1 MVTRSQEDFARKLR
15 SLYSFWEAEGS
26 GGLHSSEVLAVA
38 SGKTEQD
45 EVTGYS
51 RSLSLFVWLFG
62 EEIQETVLFFRKEQL
77 NVITNTE
84 NCTALRNLS
93 KNLTDVPTLTFFEFS
108 QESEIESTFQKAVE
122 TIFGGKDTKCVL
134 GVVRKDPQKGKL
146 CELFDKYINRGPP
159 LETVVVNDDIA
170 TLLQVKDKEELNRM
184 KTAATVT
191 TTIFNKFLIPRI
203 ENILDEG
210 KKVSHEKLSEQVEEY
225 MFSPE
230 KLNLKIDSNLCD
242 ACYPPIIQSGGS
254 YDLRPSAQS
263 DRNMLSPD
271 CIICSIGARYGSYC
285 SNVTRTFLV
294 DPTNERSEN
303 YGILLNVL
311 AKAVEYLRPGVK
323 LRTVYEEVL
332 NELKRQKSGLE
343 QHLTKN
349 IGFGTGI
356 EFRDS
361 SLLISPKNERE
372 VKPNM
377 VFNLSIGLQQLNDSI
392 GNYALQVADTV
403 IVVED
408 DLSILTD
415 KVAKDLKEITYFLEG
430 EEDEEADREISRQ
443 YLDDM
448 NVAQSTSLRRRNR
461 GAGEIEENFVEDEE
475 KRKKHQQ
482 ELAQRK
488 LQEAQQ
494 RLSGNGSKD
503 RDSSQP
509 SGVKAADEYAA
520 YKDASLL
527 PPLRPRQI
535 FVDMDAEA
543 LIVPINGMAVPFH
556 VATIKNASKSDEG
569 HFTYLRINFH
579 VPVSIGPQN
588 RSNNVA
594 KVPNLEKDFIKELSF
609 RSTSPV
615 NLNECLRKIK
625 ELRKR
630 FISREVAEREKES
643 LVEQEALIL
652 DKGRVPQ
659 LVDVSIR
666 PFAGKG
672 KLNSGILEAH
682 SNGFRYKAKTGF
694 VVDILYRNIKH
705 AFFQEAKSEIIVVL
719 HFHLKHAIM
728 VGGKKSQDVQFYTEV
743 MEGAIKLSNSRRRNF
758 DQEEVEEEQRE
769 REMRNKINRAFY
781 RFVKEVEN
789 GNAIEFDIPYREL
802 CFSGA
807 PATATLT
814 LVPTLHCIV
823 DLIDWPPFIL
833 SLPDV
838 EIACF
843 ERVDF
848 SLKSFDIVFIYKNF
862 ETEPEVKKCFVRIS
876 SIPKE
881 ELKSLQSFLD
891 EQDIK
896 YYESRV
902 SLNWTDVLKSIRSD
916 LPVFYEEGGWEF
928 LNPDSSEEGSG
939 NEEEAASSEA
949 SYNPSDSESEDDS
962 DEYEPDEEVD
972 TKELEGSSGGE
983 AELSSEEEG
992 LDWDEMERRAA
1003 EEDKEKRRYP
1013 EDDRENSQS
1022 RKRSRR

>member
-1 MVTRSQEDFARKLR
+1 M
-15 SLYSFWEAEGS
+15 S
-26 GGLHSSEVLAVA
+26 GTDVLAVA

-62 EEIQETVLFFRKEQL
+62 EEIQESVLFFRKDQL
-77 NVITNTE
+77 CVVTNTE
-84 NCTALRNLS
+84 NGSALKTLT
-93 KNLTDVPTLTFFEFS
+93 KNLNENPKVSFFEFS
-108 QESEIESTFQKAVE
+108 QDSDMDAAFRKAVE
-122 TIFGGKDTKCVL
+122 ATFEDTNKKYVI
-134 GVVRKDPQKGKL
+134 GVVKKDPQKGKL
-146 CELFDKYINRGPP
+146 YEMFDEYINKGPSF
-159 LETVVVNDDIA
+159 ETVAINEDIA
-170 TLLQVKDKEELNRM
+170 TLLQVKDKEELERI
-184 KTAATVT
+184 KTAANVT

-210 KKVSHEKLSEQVEEY
+210 KKVSHEKLSEQIEEC

-230 KLNLKIDSNLCD
+230 KLNLKVDSNLCD

-271 CIICSIGARYGSYC
+271 CIICSLGARYGGYC

-294 DPTNERSEN
+294 DPTNERREN
-303 YGILLNVL
+303 YDILLRVMN
-311 AKAVEYLRPGVK
+311 KAVEHLRPGVK
-323 LRTVYEEVL
+323 LRVVYEEAL
-332 NELKRQKSGLE
+332 NELKRQKPGLE

-372 VKPNM
+372 VKANM
-377 VFNLSIGLQQLNDSI
+377 VFNISVGLQQLSDSI

-403 IVVED
+403 IVSED
-408 DLSILTD
+408 NRSVLTD
-415 KVAKDLKEITYFLEG
+415 KVAKDLKEITYYLEG
-430 EEDEEADREISRQ
+430 EDDEEADREISRQ
-443 YLDDM
+443 YLDNM
-448 NVAQSTSLRRRNR
+448 NVAPSSSLRRRNR
-461 GAGEIEENFVEDEE
+461 GADEKEENFVEDEE
-475 KRKKHQQ
+475 KRRKHQQ

-494 RLSGNGSKD
+494 RLSGKVSKD
-503 RDSSQP
+503 RDSSQS
-509 SGVKAADEYAA
+509 SGVKAVDEYTA

-535 FVDMDAEA
+535 FVDMEAEA
-543 LIVPINGMAVPFH
+543 VIVPINGMAVPFH
-556 VATIKNASKSDEG
+556 IATIKNASKSDEG

-588 RSNNVA
+588 RSNYVA
-594 KVPNLEKDFIKELSF
+594 KVPNVEKDFIKELSF
-609 RSTSPV
+609 RSTSPI

-652 DKGRVPQ
+652 EKGRVPQ

-682 SNGFRYKAKTGF
+682 SNGFRYKAKSGF

-719 HFHLKHAIM
+719 HFHLKNAIM
-728 VGGKKSQDVQFYTEV
+728 IGGKKTQDVQFYTEV
-743 MEGAIKLSNSRRRNF
+743 MEGAIKLANSRRRNF
-758 DQEEVEEEQRE
+758 DQEEIEEEQRE

-789 GNAIEFDIPYREL
+789 TNAIEFDIPYREL
-802 CFSGA
+802 SFSGA

-862 ETEPEVKKCFVRIS
+862 ETEADVKKCFVRIS

-916 LPVFYEEGGWEF
+916 LQSFYEEGGWEF

-939 NEEEAASSEA
+939 KEEDEESSEA
-949 SYNPSDSESEDDS
+949 SYNPSDMESEDDS
-962 DEYEPDEEVD
+962 EEYEPDDDVD
-972 TKELEGSSGGE
+972 TKELEESSGGE

-1003 EEDKEKRRYP
+1003 EEDKEKRRFP
-1013 EDDRENSQS
+1013 EDDRETNKS